1 MHNLKQVTMS
11 LFHNHLPELLER
23 REIFI
28 QVQNWDI
35 VQTQKSVAIYQF
47 YKAHAF
53 KFAYVFVLGAVG
65 LFGYKQEQVTS
76 SQRGLFLKLV
86 FQE

>member
-1 MHNLKQVTMS
+1 MNSKKYRDL
-11 LFHNHLPELLER
+11 LP
-23 REIFI
+23 
-28 QVQNWDI
+28 
-35 VQTQKSVAIYQF
+35 F
-47 YKAHAF
+47 YKTHAF

-65 LFGYKQEQVTS
+65 LLGYKQKQVTS